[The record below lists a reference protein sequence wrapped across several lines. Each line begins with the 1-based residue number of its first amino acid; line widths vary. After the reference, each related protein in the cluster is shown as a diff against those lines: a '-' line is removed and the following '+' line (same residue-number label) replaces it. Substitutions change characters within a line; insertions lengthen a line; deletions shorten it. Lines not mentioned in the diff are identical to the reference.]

1 MSLIFNDNF
10 FIYLFL
16 LEFQAVPLNRLKARK
31 RV

>member
-16 LEFQAVPLNRLKARK
+16 LEFQAVALNRLKARK